1 MIYELFAIFVSVLY
15 HNNNANIGI
24 IIPKFQIKMGE
35 FSTKQE
41 SILLRVEKIAQN
53 EGVTIGAVERKIG
66 ASKGVLSRAIAK
78 GTDIQSKWL
87 QSVVENYP
95 SYSAE
100 WLLTG
105 KGDMIKRPDGQQA
118 GLKIQEKFSLKS
130 DHFVDLQRVPL
141 YNLEATAGLVALFE
155 DVKTVPLS
163 YISLPDL
170 PACDGAVYVRGDSMY
185 PLLKSGDIVLYKQVH
200 DMKYGIFWGEMYL
213 ISFNI
218 DGEEFITIKYI
229 QKSEQE
235 DCIKLVSHNPHH
247 NPTDIPRCMI
257 RALAI
262 IKASVRYN
270 TIR

>member
-1 MIYELFAIFVSVLY
+1 MNKSTMVLALVNRFTKGNKAQFANMLGVSSQTVSAWVARNTFDAELIYAKCSGVS
-15 HNNNANIGI
+15 A
-24 IIPKFQIKMGE
+24 
-35 FSTKQE
+35 
-41 SILLRVEKIAQN
+41 
-53 EGVTIGAVERKIG
+53 
-66 ASKGVLSRAIAK
+66 
-78 GTDIQSKWL
+78 D
-87 QSVVENYP
+87 
-95 SYSAE
+95 

-105 KGDMIKRPDGQQA
+105 EGEMIKEQDRQLA
-118 GLKIQEKFSLKS
+118 ELRVQEKFPLKT
-130 DHFVDLQRVPL
+130 DNLLPLQRIPL

-155 DVKTVPLS
+155 DVKTVPIS